1 MINSDFAFSVLSA
14 SASAGPQEGGEV
26 LADGHG
32 RGGGEE
38 VGVLHADAEPLL
50 NLGKREIAKSH
61 DSLISSSVRVG
72 PWR

>member
-1 MINSDFAFSVLSA
+1 MTNSDFAFSVLSA
-14 SASAGPQEGGEV
+14 SASAVPQEGGEV

-32 RGGGEE
+32 RGGEE